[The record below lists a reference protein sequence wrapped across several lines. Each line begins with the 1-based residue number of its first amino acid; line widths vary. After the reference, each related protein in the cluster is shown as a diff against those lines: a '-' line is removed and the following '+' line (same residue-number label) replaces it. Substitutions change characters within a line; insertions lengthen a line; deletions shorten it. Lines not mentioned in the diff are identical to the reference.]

1 MENKLLKLF
10 EKIKQEIQE
19 NMDDAPL
26 VDKEIFYTDLGEWA
40 EAKYEET
47 QLMADIELQNY
58 ED

>member
-1 MENKLLKLF
+1 MENKLIKLF
-10 EKIKQEIQE
+10 EEIKQKIQE

-26 VDKEIFYTDLGEWA
+26 IDKEIFYTDLAEWA

-47 QLMADIELQNY
+47 QLISDIELQNY